1 MRPAFAG
8 PGSGGSRWKPTQDPG
23 KTAPSSNSVNKQSA
37 ADANATSKGGNTQQ
51 QEKKE

>member
-8 PGSGGSRWKPTQDPG
+8 PGSAGSRWKPTQDPG
-23 KTAPSSNSVNKQSA
+23 KLVASSNSGNKQGG
-37 ADANATSKGGNTQQ
+37 ADANAASKGGNAQQ